1 MAKSDVVIKI
11 DGDSSGLEKA
21 IEASESAVKD
31 LSKTSQSAVGTLDK
45 FTGGLATKFVQARAG
60 IGTLIKGLN
69 LTKVAIAATGVGA
82 LVIAFTALLSYFT
95 KTKRGAELLE
105 RVTASLGAVMG
116 VLTDTLST
124 LGEFLVNVFTS
135 PKKTITDLGNTV
147 KTYVTDKVT
156 ALIDGLGLLGTA
168 IEKAFNRDF
177 KGAADAARQGVAK
190 LGEGVAGLNPL
201 TAVAGQIAGGFSDIA
216 GAANEAAEKA
226 FELKAAEQALADSR
240 RQTLVDTAK
249 QRAEIKQLNLIAED
263 TTKGIQERIDAA
275 ERAGQI
281 ESELLAQRT
290 ADAQEALRIRKEQNA
305 LSESSAEDLQAEAE
319 LEAALYDLQRES
331 LELQTTI
338 QNKRN
343 TLVAEDL
350 RNRQEIID
358 AEIKAKEDADA
369 LAAAE
374 VAAEAAR
381 REAVYA
387 AEKQLL
393 DELNQLDETAT
404 ERAIRLAEE
413 EYERRLLMAGENAE
427 LQLQVEQQYLASIA
441 EIEEQARTE
450 KADAE
455 AKARDA
461 ETKAEKEEMD
471 KRLKAA
477 EELEAAKRKITADTF
492 TVLNSLNQ
500 LFNNG
505 QEKRARKAFTIQ
517 KTLGIAQATIAT
529 YQAVADALAKDSV
542 APLSRYVS
550 AAAAGAIGAAQVAGI
565 ARQKYGG
572 GGSVETSV
580 QAPNLSQPQTTPGVP
595 NFQVPTQDA
604 FRSYVLATDVN
615 TAQQASQKVKDQS
628 LLLG

>member
-1 MAKSDVVIKI
+1 
-11 DGDSSGLEKA
+11 
-21 IEASESAVKD
+21 
-31 LSKTSQSAVGTLDK
+31 
-45 FTGGLATKFVQARAG
+45 
-60 IGTLIKGLN
+60 
-69 LTKVAIAATGVGA
+69 
-82 LVIAFTALLSYFT
+82 
-95 KTKRGAELLE
+95 
-105 RVTASLGAVMG
+105 
-116 VLTDTLST
+116 
-124 LGEFLVNVFTS
+124 
-135 PKKTITDLGNTV
+135 
-147 KTYVTDKVT
+147 
-156 ALIDGLGLLGTA
+156 
-168 IEKAFNRDF
+168 
-177 KGAADAARQGVAK
+177 
-190 LGEGVAGLNPL
+190 
-201 TAVAGQIAGGFSDIA
+201 
-216 GAANEAAEKA
+216 
-226 FELKAAEQALADSR
+226 
-240 RQTLVDTAK
+240 
-249 QRAEIKQLNLIAED
+249 LIAED

-281 ESELLAQRT
+281 EGELLAQRT

-358 AEIKAKEDADA
+358 AEIKAKEDAAA
-369 LAAAE
+369 LAASEA
-374 VAAEAAR
+374 AAETAR

-404 ERAIRLAEE
+404 EKAVRLAEQ
-413 EYERRLLMAGENAE
+413 EYERRLLLAGENAE

-461 ETKAEKEEMD
+461 ETKAEQEEMA

-477 EELEAAKRKITADTF
+477 EELEAAKRKITSDTF

-550 AAAAGAIGAAQVAGI
+550 AAAAGAVGAAQVAGI

-572 GGSVETSV
+572 SGSVETNV
-580 QAPNLSQPQTTPGVP
+580 QTPNMSQPQTTPGIP
-595 NFQVPTQDA
+595 NFQVQTQDA